1 MAKIAR
7 ELSEVVTVKVPKSMM
22 EKLDRL
28 SVELCRSRADTIR
41 RLIAGATVTGHPD
54 LTATLKGGHDAAGR
68 AYGEAPSVR
77 WGPRCNLCSLLVTGN
92 QT

>member
-28 SVELCRSRADTIR
+28 SVELCRTRADTIR
-41 RLIAGATVTGHPD
+41 RLIAGATVTGQAD
-54 LTATLKGGHDAAGR
+54 LIARIEGGQGA
-68 AYGEAPSVR
+68 V
-77 WGPRCNLCSLLVTGN
+77 
-92 QT
+92 

>member
-1 MAKIAR
+1 MSTQTRAHHAGFFLPTARKRRAIMAKLAQ

-41 RLIAGATVTGHPD
+41 RLIAGATVTGQPD
-54 LTATLKGGHDAAGR
+54 LTATLKGGHDAA
-68 AYGEAPSVR
+68 
-77 WGPRCNLCSLLVTGN
+77 
-92 QT
+92 